1 MKTKSLL
8 TISCILLSVISGNQI
23 LAQQNSLPAN
33 YIRVKVNVPLI
44 INETTSVK
52 VIKGRGED
60 KQTSRDSVHGEISV
74 WIIDAEINP
83 SGNSF
88 NGKYENILFEG
99 SKEDISFAGTF
110 SADRK
115 TLLTIRIDYQL
126 NTESSY
132 QDEHI
137 SSQFHI
143 NDLKVH
149 SATKPDNNG
158 KFMYFC
164 NYDKNKSSVFV
175 ESYGSI
181 QLTKSSYST
190 NTLKKSLV
198 GIDEDKIGWLPFSP
212 DIRILAG
219 PGEPNHAI
227 AIKGNSRTYAGFVM
241 ASLAKTADVK
251 LFDQTDRAKTARA
264 FEVSLNGL
272 CNPAHIQ
279 LTKLTDEN
287 LKNPQQCETTVT
299 ISEKDNTPKQTLETT
314 ILIIGPKGR
323 KELKYNL
330 FYGEKMA
337 DNYGNDVPTYIEFNR
352 QLFTQVDEIV
362 ASIIQFK

>member
-1 MKTKSLL
+1 M
-8 TISCILLSVISGNQI
+8 
-23 LAQQNSLPAN
+23 AQQNTLPEN

-52 VIKGRGED
+52 VLKGRDED
-60 KQTSRDSVHGEISV
+60 EQASRDAVNGEISV
-74 WIIDAEINP
+74 WIIDAEIHP

-88 NGKYENILFEG
+88 DGKYENILFEG

-115 TLLTIRIDYQL
+115 TLLSLRINYQL

-132 QDEHI
+132 KDEHI
-137 SSQFHI
+137 SSQFYL

-149 SATKPDNNG
+149 FAAKPDNNG

-164 NYDKNKSSVFV
+164 NYDKNVSSVFV
-175 ESYGSI
+175 ESYESVQI
-181 QLTKSSYST
+181 TKSSYT
-190 NTLKKSLV
+190 INTLKKSLV
-198 GIDEDKIGWLPFSP
+198 WIDEDKIGWLPFSP
-212 DIRILAG
+212 DVRILAG

-241 ASLAKTADVK
+241 AALSKTADIK
-251 LFDQTDRAKTARA
+251 LFDQTNRANTARA
-264 FEVSLNGL
+264 FEESLNGL
-272 CNPAHIQ
+272 CRPDHIP
-279 LTKLTDEN
+279 LTKLIAEN
-287 LKNPQQCETTVT
+287 LKNPLQCETTVT
-299 ISEKDNTPKQTLETT
+299 ISEKDNTTKQTLEST

-330 FYGEKMA
+330 FYGEKKV

-352 QLFTQVDEIV
+352 QLFEQVEEIAASVTQL
-362 ASIIQFK
+362 K